1 MDCEKEMQKAMSRF
15 QKIAA
20 QLEANSLDAMLITS
34 APNRFYATG
43 FASSDGTAVIRL
55 FPMRT
60 SVWPRRKNRRWNR
73 RRSC

>member
-34 APNRFYATG
+34 APNRFYAAG
-43 FASSDGTAVIRL
+43 FASSDGTASHYAGWELFVDRL
-55 FPMRT
+55 PLL
-60 SVWPRRKNRRWNR
+60 
-73 RRSC
+73 